1 VADIDPQSR
10 LDFDHHPDE
19 ISRRLR
25 QPGRSQLVPAGVLG
39 GIDGCV
45 TTFAVVAGA
54 FGAGFS
60 TTVALVLGFANLLAD
75 GFSMAVSNHEA
86 MSAQRDLANS
96 IRQTEREHIRKVP
109 DGEREEI
116 RQIFASKGFEPPVLE
131 TIVDTICQNESLW
144 VETMLRE
151 EYGLHES
158 ADSPMQAA
166 LTTFAAFVVVGAMPL
181 LPLLIPGMS
190 ALQQFILSST
200 IAGSMFF
207 AIGSMKSLVLGQPVI
222 RAGVRTLLTGGTAA
236 LLALLA
242 GYLLRQL
249 FGVAVA

>member
-1 VADIDPQSR
+1 MADRDPQSR
-10 LDFDHHPDE
+10 LDFEHLPDE

-25 QPGRSQLVPAGVLG
+25 QPGRSQLVSAGVLG

-86 MSAQRDLANS
+86 MSAQRDLADS

-109 DGEREEI
+109 EGEREEI
-116 RQIFASKGFEPPVLE
+116 RQIFAAKGFEPPVLE
-131 TIVDTICQNESLW
+131 SIVDTISQNETLW

-151 EYGLHES
+151 EYGLQES
-158 ADSPMQAA
+158 ADSPIQAG
-166 LTTFAAFVVVGAMPL
+166 LTTFVAFVVVGTMPL
-181 LPLLIPGMS
+181 LPLLISGMT
-190 ALQQFILSST
+190 ALQQFILSSLV
-200 IAGSMFF
+200 AGSMFF
-207 AIGSMKSLVLGQPVI
+207 AIGSLKSLVLGQPI
-222 RAGVRTLLTGGTAA
+222 LRAGVRTLLTGGTAA
-236 LLALLA
+236 SLALLA